1 MNKHHESTG
10 RAGEQQI
17 TLRGPAEL
25 ADALPYLMGFYPN
38 DSVVM
43 VALHGGQGRFGGRL
57 RLGIPQSPGEWGP
70 VADQLADCLVSGSER
85 REGRPDAIV
94 IFLCQDSPDGSGGRM
109 AMERLRPFAQRL
121 RTACGA
127 LDVPVLEALCISDGR
142 YWSYCCPDTRCC
154 PDQGNPLAMP
164 GTTVMAA
171 AAAYAGVHVRGTLR
185 DMEARL
191 QPWRTPAAVT
201 AQGEALDRAAPALI
215 PRLLDERA
223 RGEVAAE
230 TLRLARTLMDRI
242 EETQPAPPPLA
253 DAGDDQLI
261 GSDEAAAVI
270 LGLQDRE
277 TRDRAAAWMEGAEAQ
292 AALRLWRT
300 LARRCVGP
308 YGEHAAAP
316 LTLAGWVSW
325 STGDEPGARVALALA
340 LRADPGYTFAQ
351 LLHRA
356 CNEGLDPE
364 ALRRCLREAADEG
377 TSPDVRAVEAVMD
390 PATDRGATPLR
401 VRRVRPLPDGGRWR
415 GRAHRRPGA
424 ERVKASPGAP
434 RPWASAAG
442 RRSREA
448 RRYGR
453 RGSRARR

>member
-10 RAGEQQI
+10 PAGEQQI

-43 VALHGGQGRFGGRL
+43 VALHGGRGRFGGRL
-57 RLGIPQSPGEWGP
+57 RLGIPQAPGEWGP
-70 VADQLADCLVSGSER
+70 VADQLAECLISGSER

-94 IFLCQDSPDGSGGRM
+94 IFLCQDSPDGSDGRLT
-109 AMERLRPFAQRL
+109 MERLRPFAQRL

-142 YWSYCCPDTRCC
+142 YWSYCCPDPRCC

-171 AAAYAGVHVRGTLR
+171 AATYAGVHVRGTLR

-191 QPWRTPAAVT
+191 QPWRTPVDVT
-201 AQGEALDRAAPALI
+201 TQQEALDRTMPELV
-215 PRLLDERA
+215 PRLLDEQA
-223 RGEVAAE
+223 RREVATE

-242 EETQPAPPPLA
+242 EESQPAPPALS

-261 GSDEAAAVI
+261 GSDEAAGVI

-277 TRDRAAAWMEGAEAQ
+277 TRDKAAAWMEGAEAQ
-292 AALRLWRT
+292 SALRLWRA
-300 LARRCVGP
+300 LARRCVGR

-325 STGDEPGARVALALA
+325 STGDEPGARVALTLA
-340 LRADPGYTFAQ
+340 LRADPDYTFAQ

-364 ALRRCLREAADEG
+364 ALRRCLREATDEETGSGAGAPGAVAD
-377 TSPDVRAVEAVMD
+377 AA
-390 PATDRGATPLR
+390 ADRGAAPPH
-401 VRRVRPLPDGGRWR
+401 VRRVRPPAHGGRRR
-415 GRAHRRPGA
+415 GRAPRPPGTGRGRTAPGA
-424 ERVKASPGAP
+424 VRP
-434 RPWASAAG
+434 RTPVAG
-442 RRSREA
+442 RRPSEA

-453 RGSRARR
+453 RGARTRR

>member
-1 MNKHHESTG
+1 
-10 RAGEQQI
+10 
-17 TLRGPAEL
+17 
-25 ADALPYLMGFYPN
+25 
-38 DSVVM
+38 
-43 VALHGGQGRFGGRL
+43 
-57 RLGIPQSPGEWGP
+57 
-70 VADQLADCLVSGSER
+70 
-85 REGRPDAIV
+85 
-94 IFLCQDSPDGSGGRM
+94 
-109 AMERLRPFAQRL
+109 
-121 RTACGA
+121 
-127 LDVPVLEALCISDGR
+127 
-142 YWSYCCPDTRCC
+142 
-154 PDQGNPLAMP
+154 MP

-277 TRDRAAAWMEGAEAQ
+277 TRDKAAAWMEGAEAQ

-377 TSPDVRAVEAVMD
+377 TGPDARAVEAVMD
-390 PATDRGATPLR
+390 PAVDRGATSLR
-401 VRRVRPLPDGGRWR
+401 VRRVRPLPDGVAVGRS
-415 GRAHRRPGA
+415 P
-424 ERVKASPGAP
+424 AS
-434 RPWASAAG
+434 G
-442 RRSREA
+442 RRAGEGVARFAPPLGLGGPPAVAGGPAVRPSRQQGATMTRLRSEEPA
-448 RRYGR
+448 GASVRPADRAETGLRDPPGPELTRREP
-453 RGSRARR
+453 SV